1 MRGLL
6 LFLCTALALPAA
18 GPEMTTLTIHVATQ
32 SGKPIP
38 DASVVV
44 KFVQGRSK
52 VKFGK
57 KIRTEYEL
65 HSNQDGIA
73 KIPPIPQGKILV
85 QVIAKNYQTYGEN
98 VDVDQDEKT
107 VEVVLN
113 PPQPQYT
120 AH

>member
-1 MRGLL
+1 MRGLI
-6 LFLCTALALPAA
+6 LFLSMALVLPAA
-18 GPEMTTLTIHVATQ
+18 GPEMTTLTIHVTSK
-32 SGKPIP
+32 SGKPIEG
-38 DASVVV
+38 ASVVV
-44 KFVQGRSK
+44 KFVEGRSK

-85 QVIAKNYQTYGEN
+85 QVIAKNYQTYGDN

-113 PPQPQYT
+113 PPQEQYT